1 MLHQLNVHQSEIVL
15 TMTYH
20 SDMYINDSDLRKQIH
35 IILNRKTRNQIVEE
49 IKQSGVKMHHFQ
61 VNNFLNGKDVTL
73 STLHKLDR
81 YVSREIYLND
91 LEPL

>member
-1 MLHQLNVHQSEIVL
+1 M
-15 TMTYH
+15 MTYL
-20 SDMYINDSDLRKQIH
+20 SDMYINDEDLRKQINK
-35 IILNRKTRNQIVEE
+35 LLLTRTRNQIVED
-49 IKQSGVKMHHFQ
+49 IKLSGAKMHHFQ